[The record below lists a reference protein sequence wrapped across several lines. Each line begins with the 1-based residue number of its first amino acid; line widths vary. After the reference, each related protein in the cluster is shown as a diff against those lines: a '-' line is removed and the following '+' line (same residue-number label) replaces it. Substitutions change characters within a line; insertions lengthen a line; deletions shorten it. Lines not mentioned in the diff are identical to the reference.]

1 MATIKLFSPKFNYN
15 YWIIFFLSV
24 ELMFQQ
30 TNDPIYNNTY
40 DWVFTKLRL
49 LNLSISEVSVSTNRT
64 KGEGLGNKCY
74 GC

>member
-1 MATIKLFSPKFNYN
+1 
-15 YWIIFFLSV
+15 
-24 ELMFQQ
+24 MFQQ
-30 TNDPIYNNTY
+30 TNDPIYNSTY

-49 LNLSISEVSVSTNRT
+49 LTSNLSTREVSVSTNKT